1 MRKPR
6 IGRVCVWSDLTS
18 SGKIFPHATGS
29 TFTLPPPPRPA
40 LTLADALPWASVLG
54 HAAGHVGELTRAPT
68 PAGSLSA
75 VVSREKDRD
84 PPAGKGLWGEL
95 ARSGQLPGWWIRSD
109 ASTAMIFSDEVFQI
123 SRVGDCSEQST
134 RKLPSPELL
143 LRLTPAFRKNVVSV
157 SESASVSQEST
168 AAPEPLSAVTMYR
181 VHFQSKSPSAV
192 SGSLVM
198 ASMAGTSRI
207 PFASTL

>member
-1 MRKPR
+1 MIIWLPTPHR
-6 IGRVCVWSDLTS
+6 IARRVAMQQGLRGCPPCS
-18 SGKIFPHATGS
+18 
-29 TFTLPPPPRPA
+29 LPGQRHKRERGG
-40 LTLADALPWASVLG
+40 TRG
-54 HAAGHVGELTRAPT
+54 VGERLWTCGRPRRRAYASSTLTR
-68 PAGSLSA
+68 SLSA

-84 PPAGKGLWGEL
+84 PPAGKGLRGEI

-109 ASTAMIFSDEVFQI
+109 ASTAMIFSDDVLQI
-123 SRVGDCSEQST
+123 SAMGAISEQST
-134 RKLPSPELL
+134 RKLPSPLLL